1 MIPAWVRESWRRVCS
16 HSRPAQPAI
25 GVVDG
30 KVVDLDRDEET
41 RRDFEDIAEKMRHED
56 LFPPWPRGH

>member
-1 MIPAWVRESWRRVCS
+1 
-16 HSRPAQPAI
+16 
-25 GVVDG
+25 VVDG